1 MKNPLCLFTILMS
14 LLLLGACGKREAADP
29 GSPESGSAGAP
40 ARTVERPGQEAPPLS
55 PELRTA
61 ETGEA
66 DSQAIP
72 DSLAEKYEEEMYE
85 AEPPSFEW

>member
-1 MKNPLCLFTILMS
+1 MKNLLCLFTILMS
-14 LLLLGACGKREAADP
+14 LLLLGACGKREAADT
-29 GSPESGSAGAP
+29 GGTESGRAGAP
-40 ARTVERPGQEAPPLS
+40 AEAVATPEPEDLRPT
-55 PELRTA
+55 PELRAT

-72 DSLAEKYEEEMYE
+72 DSLGEKYEEELYE